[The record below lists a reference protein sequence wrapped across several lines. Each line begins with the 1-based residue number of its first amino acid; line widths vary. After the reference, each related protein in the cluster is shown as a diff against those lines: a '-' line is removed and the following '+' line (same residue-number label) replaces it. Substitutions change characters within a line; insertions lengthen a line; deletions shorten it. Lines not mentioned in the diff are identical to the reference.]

1 MQDGS
6 AVKCKSE
13 FIFIEI
19 MVVPVFWIKIDK
31 HNFVKV
37 FLVFFFELFEVK
49 EFDFT
54 QQFVPFRR

>member
-13 FIFIEI
+13 FISIEI